1 MYDKFMKKKHWKK
14 TFLVM
19 RLSCFLACWLTLS
32 AFGTVF
38 SQQKLVNLKVVAES
52 LSNVLMQI
60 KDQTGV
66 KILYNENLLK
76 SYENIDLDLN
86 NVEVEE
92 ALRQVLAN
100 TRFEYEVTDGVIV
113 VKEKKNSFP
122 QQKTVRIQ
130 GKVSDED
137 GAPLPG
143 VTVLIKGTTLGT
155 ATDMD
160 GKYSLSVPEGNYILL
175 FTMVGMKTQEVT
187 LKNQTELNIIM
198 QHETSEMEE
207 VVVTGYF
214 NQAKNSFTG
223 AARTITAEELQTA
236 GNQNIL
242 SALQNID
249 PSFVKIENN
258 QLGSNPNAIPDFQI
272 RGAGSISGMRD
283 EYSGNPNMPVFIVDG
298 FETTAEK
305 VFDMDPYRVATIT
318 LLKDAA
324 ATAIYGSRASNGVV
338 VITTT
343 APASGKMA
351 VSYNGDVTFYM
362 ADLSDY
368 NLCNPEEKLQLET
381 LAGLYDIEKKTYYN
395 RDKWSDKSVL
405 EDAYNKR
412 LANIREGVNTYWLNK
427 PLNKLTVA
435 HKHSL
440 RLDGGN
446 DYIRYALEV
455 NYNNTP
461 GVMKESGRERLG
473 LGLELQYIYKTLTF
487 RNQLNYS
494 RVKATNSPYGS
505 FSEYTKLNPYVKYKD
520 ENGNYLYEVERDDRI
535 YMEDSQERI
544 YSPLYNATLD
554 MRDESRYNDLTNL
567 FGIDWQI
574 IEGLRLKGSFSFT
587 LQNTSAD
594 VFKPAKHTDFA
605 NYTGDDFDR
614 RGSYSA
620 SRGDVFDY
628 DASLVLSYFWQAN
641 KHVINANLG
650 WNAKQNR
657 TKEFSVMAE
666 GFPNERLDYISFA
679 TQYQKNGSPSGNE
692 YTSRLV
698 GFLGNLNYSW
708 DERYLFDLSFRED
721 ASSQFGADKRWAPFW
736 SAGLGWNLHNEH
748 FMEGVDWLQQFKIRG
763 SYGLTGSQNYDP
775 YQAITTYEYLPGERY
790 HYAVGA
796 IVMAMGNRNLAWQ
809 RTWQQNYGL
818 DLTLWEGRIEFS
830 ADYYIKTS
838 KDVLTAVTLAPSLGF
853 SSYMDNLGEVENRG
867 YELSLRATL
876 IRDQSRKI
884 FWSVNG
890 SLIHNENKLLKISN
904 ALKAY
909 NEAQDKEADANQ
921 SDYSTNDWI
930 NKANIS
936 RPRVRY
942 IEGAS
947 MNSIWV
953 NRSLG
958 IDPATGNELFVD
970 RNGGIVSDWSSANY
984 VIGGCTDPKVE
995 GTFGTNF
1002 TWKGLSLNMTFRY
1015 RIGGQMYNQTLVD
1028 KVQDIDPRYNADKR
1042 AFEQRWQKPGDQVR
1056 FAAFS
1061 EDSQGINIGYRTK
1074 PTSRFVEDY
1083 NYLELATLNIAYE
1096 FGTAKLQRCGIKRLK
1111 AMFYMND
1118 VFHASNV
1125 KQERG
1130 IDYPFARNFSI
1141 GLQARF

>member
-76 SYENIDLDLN
+76 NYENINLDLN

-92 ALRQVLAN
+92 ALRQVLSN
-100 TRFEYEVTDGVIV
+100 TLFEYEVTDGVIV

-198 QHETSEMEE
+198 QHETSEMDE
-207 VVVTGYF
+207 VVITGYF

-223 AARTITAEELQTA
+223 AARTITAEELQA
-236 GNQNIL
+236 GGNQNIL

-249 PSFVKIENN
+249 PSFVKLENN

-351 VSYNGDVTFYM
+351 VSYNGDATFYM
-362 ADLSDY
+362 ADLSAY
-368 NLCNPEEKLQLET
+368 NLCNPEEKLELEV
-381 LAGLYDIEKKTYYN
+381 LAGLYDVEKKQYFNYGSKFADQAVMQ
-395 RDKWSDKSVL
+395 R
-405 EDAYNKR
+405 AYNWR
-412 LANIREGVNTYWLNK
+412 LANIREGVNTYWLDK
-427 PLNKLTVA
+427 PLNSLTVA

-446 DYIRYALEV
+446 DYIRYAMEV

-473 LGLELQYIYKTLTF
+473 LGLELQYIYKNLTF

-505 FSEYTKLNPYVKYKD
+505 FSEYTRLNPYVKYKD
-520 ENGNYLYEVERDDRI
+520 EDGNYIYELEAEDRRSNTGSYKFFI
-535 YMEDSQERI
+535 YN
-544 YSPLYNATLD
+544 PLYNTTLD
-554 MRDESRYNDLTNL
+554 VRDESRYNDLTNL

-605 NYTGDDFDR
+605 TYTGDDFDR

-650 WNAKQNR
+650 WNAKQSR

-775 YQAITTYEYLPGERY
+775 YQAITTYEYLTQDRY
-790 HYAVGA
+790 HFAVGA
-796 IVMAMGNRNLAWQ
+796 IAKAMGNRNLAWQ

-818 DLTLWEGRIEFS
+818 DLTLWKNRIDIS

-876 IRDQSRKI
+876 IRDQSKKI

-890 SLIHNENKLLKISN
+890 SAIHNKNKLLKISN

-909 NEAQDKEADANQ
+909 NETSDSELDKEPNTDGKKSEVN
-921 SDYSTNDWI
+921 
-930 NKANIS
+930 

-942 IEGAS
+942 VEGAS

-953 NRSLG
+953 NHSLG
-958 IDPATGNELFVD
+958 IDPATGKEIFVA
-970 RNGGIVSDWSSANY
+970 RNGDLVTDWSSANY
-984 VIGGCTDPKVE
+984 VIGGCTDSKVE
-995 GTFGTNF
+995 GTFGSNF

-1028 KVQDIDPRYNADKR
+1028 KVQDVDPRYNVDKR
-1042 AFEQRWQKPGDQVR
+1042 AFEQRWQEPGDKVR
-1056 FAAFS
+1056 FAAFRT
-1061 EDSQGINIGYRTK
+1061 ELNGINVAYVTR

-1083 NYLELATLNIAYE
+1083 NYLELATLNLSYE

-1118 VFHASNV
+1118 VFHVSNV

>member
-76 SYENIDLDLN
+76 NYENINLDLN

-198 QHETSEMEE
+198 QHETSEMDE
-207 VVVTGYF
+207 VVITGYF

-223 AARTITAEELQTA
+223 AARTITAEELQA
-236 GNQNIL
+236 GGNQNIL

-249 PSFVKIENN
+249 PSFVKLENN

-351 VSYNGDVTFYM
+351 VSYNGDATFYM
-362 ADLSDY
+362 ADLSAY
-368 NLCNPEEKLQLET
+368 NLCNPEEKLELEV
-381 LAGLYDIEKKTYYN
+381 LAGLYDVEKKQYFNYGSKFADQAVMQ
-395 RDKWSDKSVL
+395 R
-405 EDAYNKR
+405 AYNWR
-412 LANIREGVNTYWLNK
+412 LANIREGVNTYWLDK
-427 PLNKLTVA
+427 PLNSLTVA

-446 DYIRYALEV
+446 DYIRYAMEV

-473 LGLELQYIYKTLTF
+473 LGLELQYIYKNLTF

-505 FSEYTKLNPYVKYKD
+505 FSEYTRLNPYVKYKD
-520 ENGNYLYEVERDDRI
+520 EDGNYIYELEAEDRRSNTGSYKFFI
-535 YMEDSQERI
+535 YN
-544 YSPLYNATLD
+544 PLYNTTLD
-554 MRDESRYNDLTNL
+554 VRDESRYNDLTNL

-605 NYTGDDFDR
+605 TYTGDDFDR

-650 WNAKQNR
+650 WNAKQSR

-775 YQAITTYEYLPGERY
+775 YQAITTYEYLTQDRY
-790 HYAVGA
+790 HFAVGA
-796 IVMAMGNRNLAWQ
+796 IAKAMGNRNLAWQ

-818 DLTLWEGRIEFS
+818 DLTLWKNRIDIS

-876 IRDQSRKI
+876 IRDQSKKI

-890 SLIHNENKLLKISN
+890 SAIHNKNKLLKISN

-909 NEAQDKEADANQ
+909 NETSDSELDKEPNTDGKKSEVN
-921 SDYSTNDWI
+921 
-930 NKANIS
+930 

-942 IEGAS
+942 VEGAS

-953 NRSLG
+953 NHSLG
-958 IDPATGNELFVD
+958 IDPATGKEIFVA
-970 RNGGIVSDWSSANY
+970 RNGDLVTDWLSANY
-984 VIGGCTDPKVE
+984 VIGGCTDSKVE
-995 GTFGTNF
+995 GTFGSNF

-1028 KVQDIDPRYNADKR
+1028 KVQDVDPRYNVDKR
-1042 AFEQRWQKPGDQVR
+1042 AFEQRWQEPGDKVR
-1056 FAAFS
+1056 FAAFRT
-1061 EDSQGINIGYRTK
+1061 ELNGINVAYVTR

-1083 NYLELATLNIAYE
+1083 NYLELATLNLSYE

-1118 VFHASNV
+1118 VFHVSNV

>member
-76 SYENIDLDLN
+76 NYENINLDLN

-198 QHETSEMEE
+198 QHETSEMDE
-207 VVVTGYF
+207 VVITGYF

-223 AARTITAEELQTA
+223 AARTITAEELQA
-236 GNQNIL
+236 GGNQNIL

-249 PSFVKIENN
+249 PSFVKLENN

-351 VSYNGDVTFYM
+351 VSYNGDATFYM
-362 ADLSDY
+362 ADLSAY
-368 NLCNPEEKLQLET
+368 NLCNPEEKLELEV
-381 LAGLYDIEKKTYYN
+381 LAGLYDVEKKQYFNYGSKFADQAVMQ
-395 RDKWSDKSVL
+395 R
-405 EDAYNKR
+405 AYNWR
-412 LANIREGVNTYWLNK
+412 LANIREGVNTYWLDK
-427 PLNKLTVA
+427 PLNSLTVA

-446 DYIRYALEV
+446 DYIRYAMEV

-473 LGLELQYIYKTLTF
+473 LGLELQYIYKNLTF

-505 FSEYTKLNPYVKYKD
+505 FSEYTRLNPYVKYKD
-520 ENGNYLYEVERDDRI
+520 EDGNYIYELEAEDRRSNTGSYKFFI
-535 YMEDSQERI
+535 YN
-544 YSPLYNATLD
+544 PLYNTTLD
-554 MRDESRYNDLTNL
+554 VRDESRYNDLTNL

-605 NYTGDDFDR
+605 TYTGDDFDR

-650 WNAKQNR
+650 WNAKQSR

-775 YQAITTYEYLPGERY
+775 YQAITTYEYLTQDRY
-790 HYAVGA
+790 HFAVGA
-796 IVMAMGNRNLAWQ
+796 IAKAMGNRNLAWQ

-818 DLTLWEGRIEFS
+818 DLTLWKNRIDIS

-876 IRDQSRKI
+876 IRD
-884 FWSVNG
+884 
-890 SLIHNENKLLKISN
+890 
-904 ALKAY
+904 
-909 NEAQDKEADANQ
+909 
-921 SDYSTNDWI
+921 
-930 NKANIS
+930 
-936 RPRVRY
+936 
-942 IEGAS
+942 
-947 MNSIWV
+947 
-953 NRSLG
+953 
-958 IDPATGNELFVD
+958 
-970 RNGGIVSDWSSANY
+970 
-984 VIGGCTDPKVE
+984 
-995 GTFGTNF
+995 
-1002 TWKGLSLNMTFRY
+1002 
-1015 RIGGQMYNQTLVD
+1015 
-1028 KVQDIDPRYNADKR
+1028 
-1042 AFEQRWQKPGDQVR
+1042 
-1056 FAAFS
+1056 
-1061 EDSQGINIGYRTK
+1061 
-1074 PTSRFVEDY
+1074 
-1083 NYLELATLNIAYE
+1083 
-1096 FGTAKLQRCGIKRLK
+1096 
-1111 AMFYMND
+1111 
-1118 VFHASNV
+1118 
-1125 KQERG
+1125 
-1130 IDYPFARNFSI
+1130 
-1141 GLQARF
+1141 

>member
-76 SYENIDLDLN
+76 NYENINLDLN

-198 QHETSEMEE
+198 QHETSEMDE
-207 VVVTGYF
+207 VVITGYF

-223 AARTITAEELQTA
+223 AARTITAEELQA
-236 GNQNIL
+236 GGNQNIL

-249 PSFVKIENN
+249 PSFVKLENN

-351 VSYNGDVTFYM
+351 VSYNGDATFYM
-362 ADLSDY
+362 ADLSAY
-368 NLCNPEEKLQLET
+368 NLCNPEEKLELEV
-381 LAGLYDIEKKTYYN
+381 LAGLYDVEKKQYFNYGSKFADQAVMQ
-395 RDKWSDKSVL
+395 R
-405 EDAYNKR
+405 AYNWR
-412 LANIREGVNTYWLNK
+412 LANIREGVNTYWLDK
-427 PLNKLTVA
+427 PLNSLTVA

-446 DYIRYALEV
+446 DYIRYAMEV

-473 LGLELQYIYKTLTF
+473 LGLELQYIYKNLTF

-505 FSEYTKLNPYVKYKD
+505 FSEYTRLNPYVKYKD
-520 ENGNYLYEVERDDRI
+520 EDGNYIYELEAEDRRSNTGSYKFFI
-535 YMEDSQERI
+535 YN
-544 YSPLYNATLD
+544 PLYNTTLD
-554 MRDESRYNDLTNL
+554 VRDESRYNDLTNL

-605 NYTGDDFDR
+605 TYTGDDFDR

-650 WNAKQNR
+650 WNAKQSR

-775 YQAITTYEYLPGERY
+775 YQAITTYEYLTQDRY
-790 HYAVGA
+790 HFAVGA
-796 IVMAMGNRNLAWQ
+796 IAKAMGNRNLAWQ

-818 DLTLWEGRIEFS
+818 DLTLWKNRIDIS

-876 IRDQSRKI
+876 IRDQSKKI

-890 SLIHNENKLLKISN
+890 SAIHNKNKLLKISN

-909 NEAQDKEADANQ
+909 NETSDSELDKEPNTDGKKSEVN
-921 SDYSTNDWI
+921 
-930 NKANIS
+930 

-942 IEGAS
+942 VEGAS

-953 NRSLG
+953 NHSLG
-958 IDPATGNELFVD
+958 IDPATGKEIFVA
-970 RNGGIVSDWSSANY
+970 RNGDLVTDWSSANY
-984 VIGGCTDPKVE
+984 VIGGCTDSKVE
-995 GTFGTNF
+995 GTFGSNF

-1028 KVQDIDPRYNADKR
+1028 KVQDVDPRYNVDKR
-1042 AFEQRWQKPGDQVR
+1042 AFEQRWQEPGDKVR
-1056 FAAFS
+1056 FAAFRT
-1061 EDSQGINIGYRTK
+1061 ELNGINVAYVTR

-1083 NYLELATLNIAYE
+1083 NYLELATLNLSYE
-1096 FGTAKLQRCGIKRLK
+1096 FGTTKLQRCGIKRLK

-1118 VFHASNV
+1118 VFHVSNV

>member
-76 SYENIDLDLN
+76 NYENINLDLN

-198 QHETSEMEE
+198 QHETSEMDE
-207 VVVTGYF
+207 VVITGYF

-223 AARTITAEELQTA
+223 AARTITAEELQA
-236 GNQNIL
+236 GGNQNIL

-249 PSFVKIENN
+249 PSFVKLENN

-351 VSYNGDVTFYM
+351 VSYNGDATFYM
-362 ADLSDY
+362 ADLSAY
-368 NLCNPEEKLQLET
+368 NLCNPEEKLELEV
-381 LAGLYDIEKKTYYN
+381 LAGLYDVEKKQYFNYGSKFADQAVMQ
-395 RDKWSDKSVL
+395 R
-405 EDAYNKR
+405 AYNWR
-412 LANIREGVNTYWLNK
+412 LANIREGVNTYWLDK
-427 PLNKLTVA
+427 PLNSLTVA

-446 DYIRYALEV
+446 DYIRYAMEV

-473 LGLELQYIYKTLTF
+473 LGLELQYIYKNLTF

-505 FSEYTKLNPYVKYKD
+505 FSEYTRLNPYVKYKD
-520 ENGNYLYEVERDDRI
+520 EDGNYIYELEAEDRRSNTGSYKFFI
-535 YMEDSQERI
+535 YN
-544 YSPLYNATLD
+544 PLYNTTLD
-554 MRDESRYNDLTNL
+554 VRDESRYNDLTNL

-605 NYTGDDFDR
+605 TYTGDDFDR

-650 WNAKQNR
+650 WNAKQSR

-736 SAGLGWNLHNEH
+736 SAGLGWNLHTMSISWKAWIGCSNS
-748 FMEGVDWLQQFKIRG
+748 K
-763 SYGLTGSQNYDP
+763 S
-775 YQAITTYEYLPGERY
+775 
-790 HYAVGA
+790 AV
-796 IVMAMGNRNLAWQ
+796 
-809 RTWQQNYGL
+809 
-818 DLTLWEGRIEFS
+818 
-830 ADYYIKTS
+830 
-838 KDVLTAVTLAPSLGF
+838 
-853 SSYMDNLGEVENRG
+853 
-867 YELSLRATL
+867 
-876 IRDQSRKI
+876 
-884 FWSVNG
+884 
-890 SLIHNENKLLKISN
+890 
-904 ALKAY
+904 
-909 NEAQDKEADANQ
+909 
-921 SDYSTNDWI
+921 
-930 NKANIS
+930 
-936 RPRVRY
+936 
-942 IEGAS
+942 
-947 MNSIWV
+947 
-953 NRSLG
+953 
-958 IDPATGNELFVD
+958 
-970 RNGGIVSDWSSANY
+970 
-984 VIGGCTDPKVE
+984 
-995 GTFGTNF
+995 
-1002 TWKGLSLNMTFRY
+1002 
-1015 RIGGQMYNQTLVD
+1015 
-1028 KVQDIDPRYNADKR
+1028 
-1042 AFEQRWQKPGDQVR
+1042 
-1056 FAAFS
+1056 
-1061 EDSQGINIGYRTK
+1061 
-1074 PTSRFVEDY
+1074 PTV
-1083 NYLELATLNIAYE
+1083 
-1096 FGTAKLQRCGIKRLK
+1096 
-1111 AMFYMND
+1111 
-1118 VFHASNV
+1118 
-1125 KQERG
+1125 
-1130 IDYPFARNFSI
+1130 
-1141 GLQARF
+1141 

>member
-76 SYENIDLDLN
+76 NYENINLDLN

-198 QHETSEMEE
+198 QHETSEMDE
-207 VVVTGYF
+207 VVITGYF

-223 AARTITAEELQTA
+223 AARTITAEELQA
-236 GNQNIL
+236 GGNQNIL
-242 SALQNID
+242 SAQQNID
-249 PSFVKIENN
+249 PSFVKLENN

-272 RGAGSISGMRD
+272 RGAGSISGMRV

-351 VSYNGDVTFYM
+351 VSYNGDATFYM
-362 ADLSDY
+362 ADLSAY
-368 NLCNPEEKLQLET
+368 NLCNPEEKLELEV
-381 LAGLYDIEKKTYYN
+381 LAGLYDVEKKQYFNYGSKFADQAVMQ
-395 RDKWSDKSVL
+395 R
-405 EDAYNKR
+405 AYNWR
-412 LANIREGVNTYWLNK
+412 LANIREGVNTYWLDK
-427 PLNKLTVA
+427 PLNSLTVA

-446 DYIRYALEV
+446 DYIRYAMEV

-473 LGLELQYIYKTLTF
+473 LGLELQYIYKNLTF

-505 FSEYTKLNPYVKYKD
+505 FSEYTRLNPYVKYKD
-520 ENGNYLYEVERDDRI
+520 EDGNYIYELEAEDRRSNTGSYKFFI
-535 YMEDSQERI
+535 YN
-544 YSPLYNATLD
+544 PLYNTTLD
-554 MRDESRYNDLTNL
+554 VRDESRYNDLTNL

-605 NYTGDDFDR
+605 TYTGDDFDR

-650 WNAKQNR
+650 WNAKQSR

-775 YQAITTYEYLPGERY
+775 YQAITTYEYLTQDRY
-790 HYAVGA
+790 HFAVGA
-796 IVMAMGNRNLAWQ
+796 IAKAMGNRNLAWQ

-818 DLTLWEGRIEFS
+818 DLTLWKNRIDIS

-876 IRDQSRKI
+876 IRDQSKKI

-890 SLIHNENKLLKISN
+890 SAIHNKNKLLKISN

-909 NEAQDKEADANQ
+909 NETSDSELDKEPNTDGKKSEVN
-921 SDYSTNDWI
+921 
-930 NKANIS
+930 

-942 IEGAS
+942 VEGAS

-953 NRSLG
+953 NHSLG
-958 IDPATGNELFVD
+958 IDPATGKEIFVA
-970 RNGGIVSDWSSANY
+970 RNGDLVTDWSSANY
-984 VIGGCTDPKVE
+984 VIGGCTDSKVE
-995 GTFGTNF
+995 GTFGSNF

-1028 KVQDIDPRYNADKR
+1028 KVQDVDPRYNVDKR
-1042 AFEQRWQKPGDQVR
+1042 AFEQRWQEPGDKVR
-1056 FAAFS
+1056 FAAFRT
-1061 EDSQGINIGYRTK
+1061 ELNGINVAYVTR

-1083 NYLELATLNIAYE
+1083 NYLELATLNLSYE

-1118 VFHASNV
+1118 VFHVSNV

>member
-76 SYENIDLDLN
+76 NYENINLDLN

-198 QHETSEMEE
+198 QHETSEMDE
-207 VVVTGYF
+207 VVITGYF

-223 AARTITAEELQTA
+223 AARTITAEELQA
-236 GNQNIL
+236 GGNQNIL

-249 PSFVKIENN
+249 PSLVKLENN

-351 VSYNGDVTFYM
+351 VSYNGDATFYM
-362 ADLSDY
+362 ADLSAY
-368 NLCNPEEKLQLET
+368 NLCNPEEKLELEV
-381 LAGLYDIEKKTYYN
+381 LAGLYDVEKKQYFNYGSKFADQAVMQ
-395 RDKWSDKSVL
+395 R
-405 EDAYNKR
+405 AYNWR
-412 LANIREGVNTYWLNK
+412 LANIREGVNTYWLDK
-427 PLNKLTVA
+427 PLNSLTVA

-446 DYIRYALEV
+446 DYIRYAMEV

-473 LGLELQYIYKTLTF
+473 LGLELQYIYKNLTF

-505 FSEYTKLNPYVKYKD
+505 FSEYTRLNPYVKYKD
-520 ENGNYLYEVERDDRI
+520 EDGNYIYELEAEDRRSKTGSYKFFI
-535 YMEDSQERI
+535 YN
-544 YSPLYNATLD
+544 PLYNTTLD
-554 MRDESRYNDLTNL
+554 VRDESRYNDLTNL

-605 NYTGDDFDR
+605 TYTGDDFDR

-650 WNAKQNR
+650 WNAKQSR

-775 YQAITTYEYLPGERY
+775 YQAITTYEYLTQDRY
-790 HYAVGA
+790 HFAVGA
-796 IVMAMGNRNLAWQ
+796 IAKAMGNRNLAWQ

-818 DLTLWEGRIEFS
+818 DLTLWKNRIDIS

-876 IRDQSRKI
+876 IRDQSKKI

-890 SLIHNENKLLKISN
+890 SAIHNKNKLLKISN

-909 NEAQDKEADANQ
+909 NETSDSELDKEPNTDGKKSEVN
-921 SDYSTNDWI
+921 
-930 NKANIS
+930 

-942 IEGAS
+942 VEGAS

-953 NRSLG
+953 NHSLG
-958 IDPATGNELFVD
+958 IDPATGKEIFVA
-970 RNGGIVSDWSSANY
+970 RNGDLVTDWSSANY
-984 VIGGCTDPKVE
+984 VIGGCTDSKVE
-995 GTFGTNF
+995 GTFGSNF

-1028 KVQDIDPRYNADKR
+1028 KVQDVDPRYNVDKR
-1042 AFEQRWQKPGDQVR
+1042 AFEQRWQEPGDKVR
-1056 FAAFS
+1056 FAAFRT
-1061 EDSQGINIGYRTK
+1061 ELNGINVAYVTR

-1083 NYLELATLNIAYE
+1083 NYLELATLNLSYE

-1118 VFHASNV
+1118 VFHVSNV

>member
-76 SYENIDLDLN
+76 NYENINLDLN

-198 QHETSEMEE
+198 QHETSEMDE
-207 VVVTGYF
+207 VVITGYF

-223 AARTITAEELQTA
+223 AARTITAEELQA
-236 GNQNIL
+236 GGNQNIL

-249 PSFVKIENN
+249 PSFVKLENN

-305 VFDMDPYRVATIT
+305 VFDMDPYRVAPIT

-351 VSYNGDVTFYM
+351 VSYNGDATFYM
-362 ADLSDY
+362 ADLSAY
-368 NLCNPEEKLQLET
+368 NLCNPEEKLELEV
-381 LAGLYDIEKKTYYN
+381 LAGLYDVEKKQYFNYGSKFADQAVMQ
-395 RDKWSDKSVL
+395 R
-405 EDAYNKR
+405 AYNWR
-412 LANIREGVNTYWLNK
+412 LANIREGVNTYWLDK
-427 PLNKLTVA
+427 PLNSLTVA

-446 DYIRYALEV
+446 DYIRYAMEV

-473 LGLELQYIYKTLTF
+473 LGLELQYIYKNLTF

-505 FSEYTKLNPYVKYKD
+505 FSEYTRLNPYVKYKD
-520 ENGNYLYEVERDDRI
+520 EDGNYIYELEAEDRRSNTGSYKFFI
-535 YMEDSQERI
+535 YN
-544 YSPLYNATLD
+544 PLYNTTLD
-554 MRDESRYNDLTNL
+554 VRDESRYNDLTNL

-605 NYTGDDFDR
+605 TYTGDDFDR

-650 WNAKQNR
+650 WNAKQSR

-775 YQAITTYEYLPGERY
+775 YQAITTYEYLTQDRY
-790 HYAVGA
+790 HFAVGA
-796 IVMAMGNRNLAWQ
+796 IAKAMGNRNLAWQ

-818 DLTLWEGRIEFS
+818 DLTLWKNRIDIS

-876 IRDQSRKI
+876 IRDQSKKI

-890 SLIHNENKLLKISN
+890 SAIHNKNKLLKISN

-909 NEAQDKEADANQ
+909 NETSDSELDKEPNTDGKKSEVN
-921 SDYSTNDWI
+921 
-930 NKANIS
+930 

-942 IEGAS
+942 VEGAS

-953 NRSLG
+953 NHSLG
-958 IDPATGNELFVD
+958 IDPATGKEIFVA
-970 RNGGIVSDWSSANY
+970 RNGDLVTDWSSANY
-984 VIGGCTDPKVE
+984 VIGGCTDSKVE
-995 GTFGTNF
+995 GTFGSNF

-1028 KVQDIDPRYNADKR
+1028 KVQDVDPRYNVDKR
-1042 AFEQRWQKPGDQVR
+1042 AFEQRWQEPGDKVR
-1056 FAAFS
+1056 FAAFRT
-1061 EDSQGINIGYRTK
+1061 ELNGINVAYVTR

-1083 NYLELATLNIAYE
+1083 NYLELATLNLSYE

-1118 VFHASNV
+1118 VFHVSNV

>member
-1 MYDKFMKKKHWKK
+1 MLFG
-14 TFLVM
+14 L
-19 RLSCFLACWLTLS
+19 LANSFCLRD
-32 AFGTVF
+32 
-38 SQQKLVNLKVVAES
+38 S
-52 LSNVLMQI
+52 LFP
-60 KDQTGV
+60 TGV

-76 SYENIDLDLN
+76 NYENINLDLN

-198 QHETSEMEE
+198 QHETSEMDE
-207 VVVTGYF
+207 VVITGYF

-223 AARTITAEELQTA
+223 AARTITAEELQA
-236 GNQNIL
+236 GGNQNIL

-249 PSFVKIENN
+249 PSFVKLENN

-351 VSYNGDVTFYM
+351 VSYNGDATFYM
-362 ADLSDY
+362 ADLSAY
-368 NLCNPEEKLQLET
+368 NLCNPEEKLELEV
-381 LAGLYDIEKKTYYN
+381 LAGLYDVEKKQYFNYGSKFADQAVMQ
-395 RDKWSDKSVL
+395 R
-405 EDAYNKR
+405 AYNWR
-412 LANIREGVNTYWLNK
+412 LANIREGVNTYWLDK
-427 PLNKLTVA
+427 PLNSLTVA

-446 DYIRYALEV
+446 DYIRYAMEV

-473 LGLELQYIYKTLTF
+473 LGLELQYIYKNLTF

-505 FSEYTKLNPYVKYKD
+505 FSEYTRLNPYVKYKD
-520 ENGNYLYEVERDDRI
+520 EDGNYIYELEAEDRRSNTGSYKFFI
-535 YMEDSQERI
+535 YN
-544 YSPLYNATLD
+544 PLYNTTLD
-554 MRDESRYNDLTNL
+554 VRDESRYNDLTNL

-605 NYTGDDFDR
+605 TYTGDDFDR

-650 WNAKQNR
+650 WNAKQSR

-775 YQAITTYEYLPGERY
+775 YQAITTYEYLTQDRY
-790 HYAVGA
+790 HFAVGA
-796 IVMAMGNRNLAWQ
+796 IAKAMGNRNLAWQ

-818 DLTLWEGRIEFS
+818 DLTLWKNRIDIS

-876 IRDQSRKI
+876 IRDQSKKI

-890 SLIHNENKLLKISN
+890 SAIHNKNKLLKISN

-909 NEAQDKEADANQ
+909 NETSDSELDKEPNTDGKKSEVN
-921 SDYSTNDWI
+921 
-930 NKANIS
+930 

-942 IEGAS
+942 VEGAS

-953 NRSLG
+953 NHSLG
-958 IDPATGNELFVD
+958 IDPATGKEIFVA
-970 RNGGIVSDWSSANY
+970 RNGDLVTDWSSANY
-984 VIGGCTDPKVE
+984 VIGGCTDSKVE
-995 GTFGTNF
+995 GTFGSNF

-1028 KVQDIDPRYNADKR
+1028 KVQDVDPRYNVDKR
-1042 AFEQRWQKPGDQVR
+1042 AFEQRWQEPGDKVR
-1056 FAAFS
+1056 FAAFRT
-1061 EDSQGINIGYRTK
+1061 ELNGINVAYVTR

-1083 NYLELATLNIAYE
+1083 NYLELATLNLSYE

-1118 VFHASNV
+1118 VFHVSNV

>member
-76 SYENIDLDLN
+76 NYENINLDLN

-198 QHETSEMEE
+198 QHETSEMDE
-207 VVVTGYF
+207 VVITGYF

-223 AARTITAEELQTA
+223 AARTITAEELQA
-236 GNQNIL
+236 GGNQNIL

-249 PSFVKIENN
+249 PSFVKLENN

-351 VSYNGDVTFYM
+351 VSYNGDATFYM
-362 ADLSDY
+362 ADLSAY
-368 NLCNPEEKLQLET
+368 NLCNPEEKLELEV
-381 LAGLYDIEKKTYYN
+381 LAGLYDVEKKQYFNYGSKFADQAVMQ
-395 RDKWSDKSVL
+395 R
-405 EDAYNKR
+405 AYNWR
-412 LANIREGVNTYWLNK
+412 LANIREGVNTYWLDK
-427 PLNKLTVA
+427 PLNSLTVA

-446 DYIRYALEV
+446 DYIRYAMEV

-473 LGLELQYIYKTLTF
+473 LGLELQYIYKNLTF

-505 FSEYTKLNPYVKYKD
+505 FSEYTRLNPYVKYKD
-520 ENGNYLYEVERDDRI
+520 EDGNYIYELEAEDRRSNTGSYKFFI
-535 YMEDSQERI
+535 YN
-544 YSPLYNATLD
+544 PLYNTTLD
-554 MRDESRYNDLTNL
+554 VRDESRYNDLTNL

-605 NYTGDDFDR
+605 TYTGDDFDR

-641 KHVINANLG
+641 KHVINANFRMERQTEPDERVFRYGGGLSE
-650 WNAKQNR
+650 R
-657 TKEFSVMAE
+657 TPGLHQFRHAVPE
-666 GFPNERLDYISFA
+666 ERL
-679 TQYQKNGSPSGNE
+679 
-692 YTSRLV
+692 
-698 GFLGNLNYSW
+698 
-708 DERYLFDLSFRED
+708 
-721 ASSQFGADKRWAPFW
+721 
-736 SAGLGWNLHNEH
+736 
-748 FMEGVDWLQQFKIRG
+748 
-763 SYGLTGSQNYDP
+763 
-775 YQAITTYEYLPGERY
+775 
-790 HYAVGA
+790 
-796 IVMAMGNRNLAWQ
+796 
-809 RTWQQNYGL
+809 
-818 DLTLWEGRIEFS
+818 
-830 ADYYIKTS
+830 
-838 KDVLTAVTLAPSLGF
+838 SLG
-853 SSYMDNLGEVENRG
+853 
-867 YELSLRATL
+867 
-876 IRDQSRKI
+876 
-884 FWSVNG
+884 
-890 SLIHNENKLLKISN
+890 
-904 ALKAY
+904 
-909 NEAQDKEADANQ
+909 
-921 SDYSTNDWI
+921 
-930 NKANIS
+930 
-936 RPRVRY
+936 
-942 IEGAS
+942 
-947 MNSIWV
+947 
-953 NRSLG
+953 
-958 IDPATGNELFVD
+958 
-970 RNGGIVSDWSSANY
+970 
-984 VIGGCTDPKVE
+984 
-995 GTFGTNF
+995 
-1002 TWKGLSLNMTFRY
+1002 
-1015 RIGGQMYNQTLVD
+1015 
-1028 KVQDIDPRYNADKR
+1028 
-1042 AFEQRWQKPGDQVR
+1042 
-1056 FAAFS
+1056 
-1061 EDSQGINIGYRTK
+1061 
-1074 PTSRFVEDY
+1074 
-1083 NYLELATLNIAYE
+1083 
-1096 FGTAKLQRCGIKRLK
+1096 
-1111 AMFYMND
+1111 
-1118 VFHASNV
+1118 
-1125 KQERG
+1125 
-1130 IDYPFARNFSI
+1130 
-1141 GLQARF
+1141 

>member
-76 SYENIDLDLN
+76 NYENINLDLN

-198 QHETSEMEE
+198 QHETSEMDE
-207 VVVTGYF
+207 VVITGYF

-223 AARTITAEELQTA
+223 AARTITAEELQA
-236 GNQNIL
+236 GGNQNIL

-249 PSFVKIENN
+249 PSFVKLENN

-351 VSYNGDVTFYM
+351 VSYNGDATFYM
-362 ADLSDY
+362 ADLSAY
-368 NLCNPEEKLQLET
+368 NLCNPEEKLELEV
-381 LAGLYDIEKKTYYN
+381 LAGLYDVEKKQYFNYGSKFADQAVMQ
-395 RDKWSDKSVL
+395 R
-405 EDAYNKR
+405 AYNWR
-412 LANIREGVNTYWLNK
+412 LANIREGVNTYWLDK
-427 PLNKLTVA
+427 PLNSLTVA

-446 DYIRYALEV
+446 DYIRYAMEV

-473 LGLELQYIYKTLTF
+473 LGLELQYIYKNLTF

-505 FSEYTKLNPYVKYKD
+505 FSEYTRLNPYVKYKD
-520 ENGNYLYEVERDDRI
+520 EDGNYIYELEAEDRRSNTGSYKFFI
-535 YMEDSQERI
+535 YN
-544 YSPLYNATLD
+544 PLYNTTLD
-554 MRDESRYNDLTNL
+554 VRDESRYNDLTNL

-605 NYTGDDFDR
+605 TYTGDDFDR

-650 WNAKQNR
+650 WNAKQSR

-679 TQYQKNGSPSGNE
+679 TQY
-692 YTSRLV
+692 
-698 GFLGNLNYSW
+698 
-708 DERYLFDLSFRED
+708 
-721 ASSQFGADKRWAPFW
+721 
-736 SAGLGWNLHNEH
+736 
-748 FMEGVDWLQQFKIRG
+748 
-763 SYGLTGSQNYDP
+763 
-775 YQAITTYEYLPGERY
+775 
-790 HYAVGA
+790 
-796 IVMAMGNRNLAWQ
+796 
-809 RTWQQNYGL
+809 
-818 DLTLWEGRIEFS
+818 
-830 ADYYIKTS
+830 
-838 KDVLTAVTLAPSLGF
+838 
-853 SSYMDNLGEVENRG
+853 
-867 YELSLRATL
+867 
-876 IRDQSRKI
+876 
-884 FWSVNG
+884 
-890 SLIHNENKLLKISN
+890 
-904 ALKAY
+904 
-909 NEAQDKEADANQ
+909 
-921 SDYSTNDWI
+921 
-930 NKANIS
+930 
-936 RPRVRY
+936 
-942 IEGAS
+942 
-947 MNSIWV
+947 
-953 NRSLG
+953 
-958 IDPATGNELFVD
+958 
-970 RNGGIVSDWSSANY
+970 
-984 VIGGCTDPKVE
+984 
-995 GTFGTNF
+995 
-1002 TWKGLSLNMTFRY
+1002 
-1015 RIGGQMYNQTLVD
+1015 
-1028 KVQDIDPRYNADKR
+1028 
-1042 AFEQRWQKPGDQVR
+1042 
-1056 FAAFS
+1056 
-1061 EDSQGINIGYRTK
+1061 
-1074 PTSRFVEDY
+1074 
-1083 NYLELATLNIAYE
+1083 
-1096 FGTAKLQRCGIKRLK
+1096 
-1111 AMFYMND
+1111 
-1118 VFHASNV
+1118 
-1125 KQERG
+1125 
-1130 IDYPFARNFSI
+1130 
-1141 GLQARF
+1141 

>member
-76 SYENIDLDLN
+76 NYENINLDLN

-198 QHETSEMEE
+198 QHETSEMDE
-207 VVVTGYF
+207 VVITGYF

-223 AARTITAEELQTA
+223 AARTITAEELQA
-236 GNQNIL
+236 GGNQNIL

-249 PSFVKIENN
+249 PSFVKLENN

-351 VSYNGDVTFYM
+351 VSYNGDATFYM
-362 ADLSDY
+362 ADLSAY
-368 NLCNPEEKLQLET
+368 NLCNPEEKLELEV
-381 LAGLYDIEKKTYYN
+381 LAGLYDVEKKQYFNYGSKFADQAVMQ
-395 RDKWSDKSVL
+395 R
-405 EDAYNKR
+405 AYNWR
-412 LANIREGVNTYWLNK
+412 LANIREGVNTYWLDK
-427 PLNKLTVA
+427 PLNSLTVA

-446 DYIRYALEV
+446 DYIRYAMEV

-473 LGLELQYIYKTLTF
+473 LGLELQYIYKNLTF

-505 FSEYTKLNPYVKYKD
+505 FSEYTRLNPYVKYKD
-520 ENGNYLYEVERDDRI
+520 EDGNYIYELEA
-535 YMEDSQERI
+535 E
-544 YSPLYNATLD
+544 
-554 MRDESRYNDLTNL
+554 
-567 FGIDWQI
+567 
-574 IEGLRLKGSFSFT
+574 
-587 LQNTSAD
+587 
-594 VFKPAKHTDFA
+594 
-605 NYTGDDFDR
+605 DR
-614 RGSYSA
+614 RSNTGSYKFFIYNHCIIRHWMSEM
-620 SRGDVFDY
+620 
-628 DASLVLSYFWQAN
+628 
-641 KHVINANLG
+641 
-650 WNAKQNR
+650 NR
-657 TKEFSVMAE
+657 
-666 GFPNERLDYISFA
+666 
-679 TQYQKNGSPSGNE
+679 
-692 YTSRLV
+692 
-698 GFLGNLNYSW
+698 
-708 DERYLFDLSFRED
+708 
-721 ASSQFGADKRWAPFW
+721 
-736 SAGLGWNLHNEH
+736 
-748 FMEGVDWLQQFKIRG
+748 
-763 SYGLTGSQNYDP
+763 
-775 YQAITTYEYLPGERY
+775 AI
-790 HYAVGA
+790 
-796 IVMAMGNRNLAWQ
+796 
-809 RTWQQNYGL
+809 
-818 DLTLWEGRIEFS
+818 
-830 ADYYIKTS
+830 
-838 KDVLTAVTLAPSLGF
+838 
-853 SSYMDNLGEVENRG
+853 
-867 YELSLRATL
+867 
-876 IRDQSRKI
+876 
-884 FWSVNG
+884 
-890 SLIHNENKLLKISN
+890 
-904 ALKAY
+904 
-909 NEAQDKEADANQ
+909 
-921 SDYSTNDWI
+921 
-930 NKANIS
+930 
-936 RPRVRY
+936 
-942 IEGAS
+942 
-947 MNSIWV
+947 
-953 NRSLG
+953 
-958 IDPATGNELFVD
+958 
-970 RNGGIVSDWSSANY
+970 
-984 VIGGCTDPKVE
+984 
-995 GTFGTNF
+995 
-1002 TWKGLSLNMTFRY
+1002 MT
-1015 RIGGQMYNQTLVD
+1015 
-1028 KVQDIDPRYNADKR
+1028 
-1042 AFEQRWQKPGDQVR
+1042 
-1056 FAAFS
+1056 
-1061 EDSQGINIGYRTK
+1061 
-1074 PTSRFVEDY
+1074 
-1083 NYLELATLNIAYE
+1083 
-1096 FGTAKLQRCGIKRLK
+1096 
-1111 AMFYMND
+1111 
-1118 VFHASNV
+1118 
-1125 KQERG
+1125 
-1130 IDYPFARNFSI
+1130 
-1141 GLQARF
+1141 

>member
-76 SYENIDLDLN
+76 NYENINLDLN

-198 QHETSEMEE
+198 QHETSEMDE
-207 VVVTGYF
+207 VVITGYF

-223 AARTITAEELQTA
+223 AARTITAEELQA
-236 GNQNIL
+236 GGNQNIL

-249 PSFVKIENN
+249 PSFVKLENN

-351 VSYNGDVTFYM
+351 VSYNGDATFYM
-362 ADLSDY
+362 ADLSAY
-368 NLCNPEEKLQLET
+368 NLCNPEEKLELEV
-381 LAGLYDIEKKTYYN
+381 LAGLYDVEKKQYFNYGSKFADQAVMQ
-395 RDKWSDKSVL
+395 R
-405 EDAYNKR
+405 AYNWR
-412 LANIREGVNTYWLNK
+412 LANIREGVNTYWLDK
-427 PLNKLTVA
+427 PLNSLTVA

-446 DYIRYALEV
+446 DYIRYAMEV

-473 LGLELQYIYKTLTF
+473 LGLELQYIYKNLTF

-505 FSEYTKLNPYVKYKD
+505 FSEYTRLNPYVKYKD
-520 ENGNYLYEVERDDRI
+520 EDGNYIYELEA
-535 YMEDSQERI
+535 E
-544 YSPLYNATLD
+544 
-554 MRDESRYNDLTNL
+554 
-567 FGIDWQI
+567 
-574 IEGLRLKGSFSFT
+574 
-587 LQNTSAD
+587 
-594 VFKPAKHTDFA
+594 
-605 NYTGDDFDR
+605 DR
-614 RGSYSA
+614 RSNTGSYK
-620 SRGDVFDY
+620 FFIY
-628 DASLVLSYFWQAN
+628 NPY
-641 KHVINANLG
+641 
-650 WNAKQNR
+650 
-657 TKEFSVMAE
+657 
-666 GFPNERLDYISFA
+666 RL
-679 TQYQKNGSPSGNE
+679 N
-692 YTSRLV
+692 
-698 GFLGNLNYSW
+698 
-708 DERYLFDLSFRED
+708 
-721 ASSQFGADKRWAPFW
+721 
-736 SAGLGWNLHNEH
+736 
-748 FMEGVDWLQQFKIRG
+748 
-763 SYGLTGSQNYDP
+763 
-775 YQAITTYEYLPGERY
+775 
-790 HYAVGA
+790 
-796 IVMAMGNRNLAWQ
+796 
-809 RTWQQNYGL
+809 
-818 DLTLWEGRIEFS
+818 
-830 ADYYIKTS
+830 
-838 KDVLTAVTLAPSLGF
+838 
-853 SSYMDNLGEVENRG
+853 
-867 YELSLRATL
+867 
-876 IRDQSRKI
+876 KI
-884 FWSVNG
+884 F
-890 SLIHNENKLLKISN
+890 K
-904 ALKAY
+904 
-909 NEAQDKEADANQ
+909 
-921 SDYSTNDWI
+921 
-930 NKANIS
+930 
-936 RPRVRY
+936 
-942 IEGAS
+942 
-947 MNSIWV
+947 
-953 NRSLG
+953 
-958 IDPATGNELFVD
+958 
-970 RNGGIVSDWSSANY
+970 
-984 VIGGCTDPKVE
+984 
-995 GTFGTNF
+995 
-1002 TWKGLSLNMTFRY
+1002 
-1015 RIGGQMYNQTLVD
+1015 
-1028 KVQDIDPRYNADKR
+1028 
-1042 AFEQRWQKPGDQVR
+1042 
-1056 FAAFS
+1056 
-1061 EDSQGINIGYRTK
+1061 TK
-1074 PTSRFVEDY
+1074 
-1083 NYLELATLNIAYE
+1083 
-1096 FGTAKLQRCGIKRLK
+1096 
-1111 AMFYMND
+1111 
-1118 VFHASNV
+1118 
-1125 KQERG
+1125 
-1130 IDYPFARNFSI
+1130 
-1141 GLQARF
+1141 

>member
-76 SYENIDLDLN
+76 NYENINLDLN

-198 QHETSEMEE
+198 QHETSEMDE
-207 VVVTGYF
+207 VVITGYF

-223 AARTITAEELQTA
+223 AARTITAEELQA
-236 GNQNIL
+236 GGNQNIL

-249 PSFVKIENN
+249 PSFVKLENN

-351 VSYNGDVTFYM
+351 VSYNGDATFYM
-362 ADLSDY
+362 ADLSAY
-368 NLCNPEEKLQLET
+368 NLCNPEEKLELEV
-381 LAGLYDIEKKTYYN
+381 LAGLYDVEKKQYFNYGSKFADQAVMQ
-395 RDKWSDKSVL
+395 R
-405 EDAYNKR
+405 AYNWR
-412 LANIREGVNTYWLNK
+412 LANIREGVNTYWLDK
-427 PLNKLTVA
+427 PLNSLTVA

-446 DYIRYALEV
+446 DYIRYAMEV

-473 LGLELQYIYKTLTF
+473 LGVGIAVYLQESDFPQPVELF
-487 RNQLNYS
+487 
-494 RVKATNSPYGS
+494 AG
-505 FSEYTKLNPYVKYKD
+505 
-520 ENGNYLYEVERDDRI
+520 
-535 YMEDSQERI
+535 
-544 YSPLYNATLD
+544 
-554 MRDESRYNDLTNL
+554 ESD
-567 FGIDWQI
+567 Q
-574 IEGLRLKGSFSFT
+574 
-587 LQNTSAD
+587 
-594 VFKPAKHTDFA
+594 
-605 NYTGDDFDR
+605 
-614 RGSYSA
+614 
-620 SRGDVFDY
+620 
-628 DASLVLSYFWQAN
+628 
-641 KHVINANLG
+641 
-650 WNAKQNR
+650 
-657 TKEFSVMAE
+657 
-666 GFPNERLDYISFA
+666 
-679 TQYQKNGSPSGNE
+679 
-692 YTSRLV
+692 
-698 GFLGNLNYSW
+698 
-708 DERYLFDLSFRED
+708 
-721 ASSQFGADKRWAPFW
+721 
-736 SAGLGWNLHNEH
+736 
-748 FMEGVDWLQQFKIRG
+748 
-763 SYGLTGSQNYDP
+763 
-775 YQAITTYEYLPGERY
+775 
-790 HYAVGA
+790 
-796 IVMAMGNRNLAWQ
+796 
-809 RTWQQNYGL
+809 
-818 DLTLWEGRIEFS
+818 LTLWQFQRI
-830 ADYYIKTS
+830 YPIK
-838 KDVLTAVTLAPSLGF
+838 
-853 SSYMDNLGEVENRG
+853 
-867 YELSLRATL
+867 SLR
-876 IRDQSRKI
+876 KI
-884 FWSVNG
+884 
-890 SLIHNENKLLKISN
+890 
-904 ALKAY
+904 
-909 NEAQDKEADANQ
+909 
-921 SDYSTNDWI
+921 
-930 NKANIS
+930 
-936 RPRVRY
+936 
-942 IEGAS
+942 
-947 MNSIWV
+947 
-953 NRSLG
+953 
-958 IDPATGNELFVD
+958 
-970 RNGGIVSDWSSANY
+970 
-984 VIGGCTDPKVE
+984 
-995 GTFGTNF
+995 
-1002 TWKGLSLNMTFRY
+1002 
-1015 RIGGQMYNQTLVD
+1015 
-1028 KVQDIDPRYNADKR
+1028 
-1042 AFEQRWQKPGDQVR
+1042 QR
-1056 FAAFS
+1056 
-1061 EDSQGINIGYRTK
+1061 
-1074 PTSRFVEDY
+1074 
-1083 NYLELATLNIAYE
+1083 
-1096 FGTAKLQRCGIKRLK
+1096 
-1111 AMFYMND
+1111 
-1118 VFHASNV
+1118 
-1125 KQERG
+1125 
-1130 IDYPFARNFSI
+1130 
-1141 GLQARF
+1141 

>member
-1 MYDKFMKKKHWKK
+1 
-14 TFLVM
+14 M

-76 SYENIDLDLN
+76 NYENINLDLN

-198 QHETSEMEE
+198 QHETSEMDE
-207 VVVTGYF
+207 VVITGYF

-223 AARTITAEELQTA
+223 AARTITAEELQA
-236 GNQNIL
+236 GGNQNIL

-249 PSFVKIENN
+249 PSFVKLENN

-351 VSYNGDVTFYM
+351 VSYNGDATFYM
-362 ADLSDY
+362 ADLSAY
-368 NLCNPEEKLQLET
+368 NLCNPEEKLELEV
-381 LAGLYDIEKKTYYN
+381 LAGLYDVEKKQYFNYGSKFADQAVMQ
-395 RDKWSDKSVL
+395 R
-405 EDAYNKR
+405 AYNWR
-412 LANIREGVNTYWLNK
+412 LANIREGVNTYWLDK
-427 PLNKLTVA
+427 PLNSLTVA

-446 DYIRYALEV
+446 DYIRYAMEV

-473 LGLELQYIYKTLTF
+473 LGLELQYIYKNLTF

-505 FSEYTKLNPYVKYKD
+505 FSEYTRLNPYVKYKD
-520 ENGNYLYEVERDDRI
+520 EDGNYIYELEAEDRRSNTGSYKFFI
-535 YMEDSQERI
+535 YN
-544 YSPLYNATLD
+544 PLYNTTLD
-554 MRDESRYNDLTNL
+554 VRDESRYNDLTNL

-605 NYTGDDFDR
+605 TYTGDDFDR

-650 WNAKQNR
+650 WNAKQSR

-721 ASSQFGADKRWAPFW
+721 ASSQFGADKRWAPVW
-736 SAGLGWNLHNEH
+736 AGTCTMSISWKAWIGCSNSKSA
-748 FMEGVDWLQQFKIRG
+748 V
-763 SYGLTGSQNYDP
+763 
-775 YQAITTYEYLPGERY
+775 
-790 HYAVGA
+790 
-796 IVMAMGNRNLAWQ
+796 
-809 RTWQQNYGL
+809 
-818 DLTLWEGRIEFS
+818 
-830 ADYYIKTS
+830 
-838 KDVLTAVTLAPSLGF
+838 
-853 SSYMDNLGEVENRG
+853 
-867 YELSLRATL
+867 
-876 IRDQSRKI
+876 
-884 FWSVNG
+884 
-890 SLIHNENKLLKISN
+890 
-904 ALKAY
+904 
-909 NEAQDKEADANQ
+909 
-921 SDYSTNDWI
+921 
-930 NKANIS
+930 
-936 RPRVRY
+936 
-942 IEGAS
+942 
-947 MNSIWV
+947 
-953 NRSLG
+953 
-958 IDPATGNELFVD
+958 
-970 RNGGIVSDWSSANY
+970 
-984 VIGGCTDPKVE
+984 
-995 GTFGTNF
+995 
-1002 TWKGLSLNMTFRY
+1002 
-1015 RIGGQMYNQTLVD
+1015 
-1028 KVQDIDPRYNADKR
+1028 
-1042 AFEQRWQKPGDQVR
+1042 
-1056 FAAFS
+1056 
-1061 EDSQGINIGYRTK
+1061 
-1074 PTSRFVEDY
+1074 PTV
-1083 NYLELATLNIAYE
+1083 
-1096 FGTAKLQRCGIKRLK
+1096 
-1111 AMFYMND
+1111 
-1118 VFHASNV
+1118 
-1125 KQERG
+1125 
-1130 IDYPFARNFSI
+1130 
-1141 GLQARF
+1141 

>member
-1 MYDKFMKKKHWKK
+1 M
-14 TFLVM
+14 
-19 RLSCFLACWLTLS
+19 
-32 AFGTVF
+32 
-38 SQQKLVNLKVVAES
+38 
-52 LSNVLMQI
+52 
-60 KDQTGV
+60 
-66 KILYNENLLK
+66 
-76 SYENIDLDLN
+76 
-86 NVEVEE
+86 
-92 ALRQVLAN
+92 
-100 TRFEYEVTDGVIV
+100 

-198 QHETSEMEE
+198 QHETSEMDE
-207 VVVTGYF
+207 VVITGYF

-223 AARTITAEELQTA
+223 AARTITAEELQA
-236 GNQNIL
+236 GGNQNIL

-249 PSFVKIENN
+249 PSFVKLENN

-351 VSYNGDVTFYM
+351 VSYNGDATFYM
-362 ADLSDY
+362 ADLSAY
-368 NLCNPEEKLQLET
+368 NLCNPEEKLELEV
-381 LAGLYDIEKKTYYN
+381 LAGLYDVEKKQYFNYGSKFADQAVMQ
-395 RDKWSDKSVL
+395 R
-405 EDAYNKR
+405 AYNWR
-412 LANIREGVNTYWLNK
+412 LANIREGVNTYWLDK
-427 PLNKLTVA
+427 PLNSLTVA

-446 DYIRYALEV
+446 DYIRYAMEV

-473 LGLELQYIYKTLTF
+473 LGLELQYIYKNLTF

-505 FSEYTKLNPYVKYKD
+505 FSEYTRLNPYVKYKD
-520 ENGNYLYEVERDDRI
+520 EDGNYIYELEAEDRRSNTGSYKFFI
-535 YMEDSQERI
+535 YN
-544 YSPLYNATLD
+544 PLYNTTLD
-554 MRDESRYNDLTNL
+554 VRDESRYNDLTNL

-605 NYTGDDFDR
+605 TYTGDDFDR

-650 WNAKQNR
+650 WNAKQSR

-775 YQAITTYEYLPGERY
+775 YQAITTYEYLTQDRY
-790 HYAVGA
+790 HFAVGA
-796 IVMAMGNRNLAWQ
+796 IAKAMGNRNLAWQ

-818 DLTLWEGRIEFS
+818 DLTLWKNRIDIS

-876 IRDQSRKI
+876 IL
-884 FWSVNG
+884 
-890 SLIHNENKLLKISN
+890 SLIHI
-904 ALKAY
+904 
-909 NEAQDKEADANQ
+909 
-921 SDYSTNDWI
+921 
-930 NKANIS
+930 
-936 RPRVRY
+936 
-942 IEGAS
+942 
-947 MNSIWV
+947 
-953 NRSLG
+953 
-958 IDPATGNELFVD
+958 
-970 RNGGIVSDWSSANY
+970 
-984 VIGGCTDPKVE
+984 
-995 GTFGTNF
+995 
-1002 TWKGLSLNMTFRY
+1002 
-1015 RIGGQMYNQTLVD
+1015 
-1028 KVQDIDPRYNADKR
+1028 
-1042 AFEQRWQKPGDQVR
+1042 
-1056 FAAFS
+1056 
-1061 EDSQGINIGYRTK
+1061 
-1074 PTSRFVEDY
+1074 
-1083 NYLELATLNIAYE
+1083 
-1096 FGTAKLQRCGIKRLK
+1096 
-1111 AMFYMND
+1111 
-1118 VFHASNV
+1118 
-1125 KQERG
+1125 
-1130 IDYPFARNFSI
+1130 
-1141 GLQARF
+1141 

>member
-32 AFGTVF
+32 AFGTVY

-76 SYENIDLDLN
+76 NYENINLDLN
-86 NVEVEE
+86 NVKVEE

-137 GAPLPG
+137 GEPLPG

-198 QHETSEMEE
+198 QHETSEMDE
-207 VVVTGYF
+207 VVITGYF

-223 AARTITAEELQTA
+223 AARTITAEELQA
-236 GNQNIL
+236 GGNQNIL

-249 PSFVKIENN
+249 PSFVKLENN

-351 VSYNGDVTFYM
+351 VSYNGDATFYM
-362 ADLSDY
+362 ADLSAY
-368 NLCNPEEKLQLET
+368 NLCNPEEKLELEV
-381 LAGLYDIEKKTYYN
+381 LAGLYDVEKKQYFNYGSKFADQAVMQ
-395 RDKWSDKSVL
+395 R
-405 EDAYNKR
+405 AYNWR
-412 LANIREGVNTYWLNK
+412 LANIREGVNTYWLDK
-427 PLNKLTVA
+427 PLNSLTVA

-446 DYIRYALEV
+446 DYIRYAMEV

-473 LGLELQYIYKTLTF
+473 LGLELQYIYKNLTF

-505 FSEYTKLNPYVKYKD
+505 FSEYTRLNPYVKYKD
-520 ENGNYLYEVERDDRI
+520 EDGNYIYELEAEDRRSNTGSYKFFI
-535 YMEDSQERI
+535 YN
-544 YSPLYNATLD
+544 PLYNTTLD
-554 MRDESRYNDLTNL
+554 VRDESRYNDLTNL

-605 NYTGDDFDR
+605 TYTGDDFDR

-650 WNAKQNR
+650 WNAKQSR

-775 YQAITTYEYLPGERY
+775 YQAITTYEYLTQDRY
-790 HYAVGA
+790 HFAVGA
-796 IVMAMGNRNLAWQ
+796 IAKAMGNRNLAWQ

-818 DLTLWEGRIEFS
+818 DLTLWKNRIDIS

-876 IRDQSRKI
+876 IRDQSKKI

-890 SLIHNENKLLKISN
+890 SAIHNKNKLLKISN

-909 NEAQDKEADANQ
+909 NETSDSELDKEPNTDGKKSEVN
-921 SDYSTNDWI
+921 
-930 NKANIS
+930 

-942 IEGAS
+942 VEGAS

-953 NRSLG
+953 NHSLG
-958 IDPATGNELFVD
+958 IDPATGKEIFVA
-970 RNGGIVSDWSSANY
+970 RNGDLVTDWSSANY
-984 VIGGCTDPKVE
+984 VIGGCTDSKVE
-995 GTFGTNF
+995 GTFGSNF

-1028 KVQDIDPRYNADKR
+1028 KVQDVDPRYNVDKR
-1042 AFEQRWQKPGDQVR
+1042 AFEQRWQEPGDKVR
-1056 FAAFS
+1056 FAAFRT
-1061 EDSQGINIGYRTK
+1061 ELNGINVAYVTR

-1083 NYLELATLNIAYE
+1083 NYLELATLNLSYE

-1118 VFHASNV
+1118 VFHVSNV

>member
-76 SYENIDLDLN
+76 NYENINLDLN

-198 QHETSEMEE
+198 QHETSEMDE
-207 VVVTGYF
+207 VVITGYF

-223 AARTITAEELQTA
+223 AARTITAEELQA
-236 GNQNIL
+236 GGNQNIL

-249 PSFVKIENN
+249 PSFVKLENN

-351 VSYNGDVTFYM
+351 VSYNGDATFYM
-362 ADLSDY
+362 ADLSAY
-368 NLCNPEEKLQLET
+368 NLCNPEEKLELEV
-381 LAGLYDIEKKTYYN
+381 LAGLYDVEKKQYFNYGSKFAD
-395 RDKWSDKSVL
+395 RPVMQR
-405 EDAYNKR
+405 AYNWR
-412 LANIREGVNTYWLNK
+412 LANIREGVNTYWLDK
-427 PLNKLTVA
+427 PLNSLTVA

-446 DYIRYALEV
+446 DYIRYAMEV

-473 LGLELQYIYKTLTF
+473 LGLELQYIYKNLTF

-505 FSEYTKLNPYVKYKD
+505 FSEYTRLNPYVKYKD
-520 ENGNYLYEVERDDRI
+520 EDGNYIYELEAEDRRSNTGSYKFFI
-535 YMEDSQERI
+535 YN
-544 YSPLYNATLD
+544 PLYNTTLD
-554 MRDESRYNDLTNL
+554 VRDESRYNDLTNL

-605 NYTGDDFDR
+605 TYTGDDFDR

-650 WNAKQNR
+650 WNAKQSR

-708 DERYLFDLSFRED
+708 DERLPVRPLF
-721 ASSQFGADKRWAPFW
+721 P
-736 SAGLGWNLHNEH
+736 
-748 FMEGVDWLQQFKIRG
+748 
-763 SYGLTGSQNYDP
+763 
-775 YQAITTYEYLPGERY
+775 
-790 HYAVGA
+790 
-796 IVMAMGNRNLAWQ
+796 
-809 RTWQQNYGL
+809 
-818 DLTLWEGRIEFS
+818 
-830 ADYYIKTS
+830 
-838 KDVLTAVTLAPSLGF
+838 
-853 SSYMDNLGEVENRG
+853 
-867 YELSLRATL
+867 
-876 IRDQSRKI
+876 
-884 FWSVNG
+884 
-890 SLIHNENKLLKISN
+890 
-904 ALKAY
+904 
-909 NEAQDKEADANQ
+909 
-921 SDYSTNDWI
+921 
-930 NKANIS
+930 
-936 RPRVRY
+936 
-942 IEGAS
+942 
-947 MNSIWV
+947 
-953 NRSLG
+953 
-958 IDPATGNELFVD
+958 
-970 RNGGIVSDWSSANY
+970 
-984 VIGGCTDPKVE
+984 
-995 GTFGTNF
+995 
-1002 TWKGLSLNMTFRY
+1002 
-1015 RIGGQMYNQTLVD
+1015 
-1028 KVQDIDPRYNADKR
+1028 
-1042 AFEQRWQKPGDQVR
+1042 
-1056 FAAFS
+1056 
-1061 EDSQGINIGYRTK
+1061 
-1074 PTSRFVEDY
+1074 
-1083 NYLELATLNIAYE
+1083 
-1096 FGTAKLQRCGIKRLK
+1096 
-1111 AMFYMND
+1111 
-1118 VFHASNV
+1118 
-1125 KQERG
+1125 
-1130 IDYPFARNFSI
+1130 
-1141 GLQARF
+1141 

>member
-76 SYENIDLDLN
+76 NYENINLDLN

-198 QHETSEMEE
+198 QHETSEMDE
-207 VVVTGYF
+207 VVITGYF

-223 AARTITAEELQTA
+223 AARTITAEELQA
-236 GNQNIL
+236 GGNQNIL

-249 PSFVKIENN
+249 PSFVKLENN

-351 VSYNGDVTFYM
+351 VSYNGDATFYM
-362 ADLSDY
+362 ADLSAY
-368 NLCNPEEKLQLET
+368 NLCNPEEKLELEV
-381 LAGLYDIEKKTYYN
+381 LAGLYDVEKKQYFNYGSKFADQAVMQ
-395 RDKWSDKSVL
+395 R
-405 EDAYNKR
+405 AYNWR
-412 LANIREGVNTYWLNK
+412 LANIREGVNTYWLDK
-427 PLNKLTVA
+427 PLNSLTVA

-446 DYIRYALEV
+446 DYIRYAMEV

-473 LGLELQYIYKTLTF
+473 LGLELQYIYKNLTF

-505 FSEYTKLNPYVKYKD
+505 FSEYTRLNPYVKYKD
-520 ENGNYLYEVERDDRI
+520 EDGNYIYELEAEDRRSNTGSYKFFI
-535 YMEDSQERI
+535 YN
-544 YSPLYNATLD
+544 PLYNTTLD
-554 MRDESRYNDLTNL
+554 VRDESRYNDLTNL

-605 NYTGDDFDR
+605 TYTGDDFDR

-650 WNAKQNR
+650 WNAKQSR

-775 YQAITTYEYLPGERY
+775 YQAITTYEYLTQDRY
-790 HYAVGA
+790 HFAVGA
-796 IVMAMGNRNLAWQ
+796 IAKAMGNRNLAWQ

-818 DLTLWEGRIEFS
+818 DLTLWKNRIDIS

-853 SSYMDNLGEVENRG
+853 SSYMDNLGEMENRG

-876 IRDQSRKI
+876 IRDQSKKI

-890 SLIHNENKLLKISN
+890 SAIHNKNKLLKISN

-909 NEAQDKEADANQ
+909 NETSDSELDKEPNTDGKKSEVN
-921 SDYSTNDWI
+921 
-930 NKANIS
+930 

-942 IEGAS
+942 VEGAS

-953 NRSLG
+953 NHSLG
-958 IDPATGNELFVD
+958 IDPATGKEIFVA
-970 RNGGIVSDWSSANY
+970 RNGDLVTDWSSANY
-984 VIGGCTDPKVE
+984 VIGGCTDSKVE
-995 GTFGTNF
+995 GTFGSNF

-1028 KVQDIDPRYNADKR
+1028 KVQDVDPRYNVDKR
-1042 AFEQRWQKPGDQVR
+1042 AFEQRWQEPGDKVR
-1056 FAAFS
+1056 FAAFRT
-1061 EDSQGINIGYRTK
+1061 ELNGINVAYVTR

-1083 NYLELATLNIAYE
+1083 NYLELATLNLSYE

-1118 VFHASNV
+1118 VFHVSNV

>member
-1 MYDKFMKKKHWKK
+1 
-14 TFLVM
+14 M

-76 SYENIDLDLN
+76 NYENINLDLN

-198 QHETSEMEE
+198 QHETSEMDE
-207 VVVTGYF
+207 VVITGYF

-223 AARTITAEELQTA
+223 AARTITAEELQA
-236 GNQNIL
+236 GGNQKIL

-249 PSFVKIENN
+249 PSFVKLENN

-351 VSYNGDVTFYM
+351 VSYNGDATFYM
-362 ADLSDY
+362 ADLSAY
-368 NLCNPEEKLQLET
+368 NLCNPEEKLELEV
-381 LAGLYDIEKKTYYN
+381 LAGLYDVEKKQYFYYGSKFADQAVMQ
-395 RDKWSDKSVL
+395 R
-405 EDAYNKR
+405 AYNWR
-412 LANIREGVNTYWLNK
+412 LANIREGVNTYWLDK
-427 PLNKLTVA
+427 PLNSLTVA

-446 DYIRYALEV
+446 DYIRYAMEV

-473 LGLELQYIYKTLTF
+473 LGLELQYIYKNLTF

-505 FSEYTKLNPYVKYKD
+505 FSEYTRLNPYVKYKD
-520 ENGNYLYEVERDDRI
+520 EDGNYIYELEAEDRRSNTGSYKFFI
-535 YMEDSQERI
+535 YN
-544 YSPLYNATLD
+544 PLYNTTLD
-554 MRDESRYNDLTNL
+554 VRDESRYNDLTNL

-605 NYTGDDFDR
+605 TYTGDDFDR

-650 WNAKQNR
+650 WNAKQSR

-763 SYGLTGSQNYDP
+763 SYGLTVVRTTIHTKQSQRMNTSPKTVTTLPWGLSPKQWATVTWLGSEP
-775 YQAITTYEYLPGERY
+775 
-790 HYAVGA
+790 
-796 IVMAMGNRNLAWQ
+796 GNR
-809 RTWQQNYGL
+809 TTG
-818 DLTLWEGRIEFS
+818 
-830 ADYYIKTS
+830 
-838 KDVLTAVTLAPSLGF
+838 
-853 SSYMDNLGEVENRG
+853 
-867 YELSLRATL
+867 
-876 IRDQSRKI
+876 
-884 FWSVNG
+884 
-890 SLIHNENKLLKISN
+890 
-904 ALKAY
+904 
-909 NEAQDKEADANQ
+909 
-921 SDYSTNDWI
+921 WI
-930 NKANIS
+930 
-936 RPRVRY
+936 
-942 IEGAS
+942 
-947 MNSIWV
+947 
-953 NRSLG
+953 
-958 IDPATGNELFVD
+958 
-970 RNGGIVSDWSSANY
+970 
-984 VIGGCTDPKVE
+984 
-995 GTFGTNF
+995 
-1002 TWKGLSLNMTFRY
+1002 
-1015 RIGGQMYNQTLVD
+1015 
-1028 KVQDIDPRYNADKR
+1028 
-1042 AFEQRWQKPGDQVR
+1042 
-1056 FAAFS
+1056 
-1061 EDSQGINIGYRTK
+1061 
-1074 PTSRFVEDY
+1074 
-1083 NYLELATLNIAYE
+1083 
-1096 FGTAKLQRCGIKRLK
+1096 
-1111 AMFYMND
+1111 
-1118 VFHASNV
+1118 
-1125 KQERG
+1125 
-1130 IDYPFARNFSI
+1130 
-1141 GLQARF
+1141 

>member
-76 SYENIDLDLN
+76 NYENINLDLN

-198 QHETSEMEE
+198 QHETSEMDE
-207 VVVTGYF
+207 VVITGYF

-223 AARTITAEELQTA
+223 AARTITAEELQA
-236 GNQNIL
+236 GGNQNIL

-249 PSFVKIENN
+249 PSFVKLENN

-351 VSYNGDVTFYM
+351 VSYNGDATFYM
-362 ADLSDY
+362 ADLSAY
-368 NLCNPEEKLQLET
+368 NLCNPEEKLELEV
-381 LAGLYDIEKKTYYN
+381 LAGLYDVEKKQYFNYGSKFADQAVMQ
-395 RDKWSDKSVL
+395 R
-405 EDAYNKR
+405 AYNWR
-412 LANIREGVNTYWLNK
+412 LANIREGVNTYWLDK
-427 PLNKLTVA
+427 PLNSLTVA

-446 DYIRYALEV
+446 DYIRYAMEV

-473 LGLELQYIYKTLTF
+473 LGLELQYIYKNLTF

-505 FSEYTKLNPYVKYKD
+505 FSEYTRLNPYVKYKD
-520 ENGNYLYEVERDDRI
+520 EDGNYIYELEAEDRRSNTGSYKFFI
-535 YMEDSQERI
+535 YN
-544 YSPLYNATLD
+544 PLYNTTLD
-554 MRDESRYNDLTNL
+554 VRDESRYNDLTNL

-605 NYTGDDFDR
+605 TYTGDDFDR

-650 WNAKQNR
+650 WNAKQSR

-775 YQAITTYEYLPGERY
+775 YQAITTYEYLTQDRY
-790 HYAVGA
+790 HFAVGA
-796 IVMAMGNRNLAWQ
+796 IAKAMGNRNLAWQ

-818 DLTLWEGRIEFS
+818 DLTLWKNRIDIS

-876 IRDQSRKI
+876 IRDQSKKI

-890 SLIHNENKLLKISN
+890 SAIHNKNKLLKISN

-909 NEAQDKEADANQ
+909 NETSDSELDKEPNTDGKKSEVN
-921 SDYSTNDWI
+921 
-930 NKANIS
+930 

-942 IEGAS
+942 VEGAS
-947 MNSIWV
+947 MNSI
-953 NRSLG
+953 
-958 IDPATGNELFVD
+958 
-970 RNGGIVSDWSSANY
+970 
-984 VIGGCTDPKVE
+984 
-995 GTFGTNF
+995 
-1002 TWKGLSLNMTFRY
+1002 
-1015 RIGGQMYNQTLVD
+1015 
-1028 KVQDIDPRYNADKR
+1028 
-1042 AFEQRWQKPGDQVR
+1042 
-1056 FAAFS
+1056 
-1061 EDSQGINIGYRTK
+1061 
-1074 PTSRFVEDY
+1074 
-1083 NYLELATLNIAYE
+1083 
-1096 FGTAKLQRCGIKRLK
+1096 
-1111 AMFYMND
+1111 
-1118 VFHASNV
+1118 
-1125 KQERG
+1125 
-1130 IDYPFARNFSI
+1130 
-1141 GLQARF
+1141 